1 MSNLAEGMLPGHW
14 AVLMLLPFAMLGFG
28 LWFIGRAF
36 SDKVDAPPPDP
47 RIVPLPDRKDRPL
60 YHVHM
65 QIRASARRPVSR
77 TDEPDE
83 PDERG
88 SSGRP
93 RRSTGSGPKLVVHR

>member
-14 AVLMLLPFAMLGFG
+14 AVLMLLPFVMLGVG

-36 SDKVDAPPPDP
+36 SDKVDARPPDP
-47 RIVPLPDRKDRPL
+47 RVVPLPDRKDRPL
-60 YHVHM
+60 YHVHL
-65 QIRASARRPVSR
+65 QIRASARRPASR

-93 RRSTGSGPKLVVHR
+93 RRSTRDGPKLVVHR

>member
-1 MSNLAEGMLPGHW
+1 MSNLAEGVLPSHF
-14 AVLMLLPFAMLGFG
+14 AVLMLLPFIMMGFG

-36 SDKVDAPPPDP
+36 SDKVDEPPPDP
-47 RIVPLPDRKDRPL
+47 RTVSLPDRKDRPL

-65 QIRASARRPVSR
+65 QIRASARRPARR

-93 RRSTGSGPKLVVHR
+93 RRSTSNGTRLVVHR